1 MNGWILSITFW
12 SLRSRILMSQELWKG
27 SSLSDFSSI
36 AQVTHD
42 YSFKVHQKRI
52 ICHTQP
58 FSASWAD
65 AKEFDIVFHQS
76 QHFHQSLLWIM
87 FTGNPKTGLHM
98 CLVEDGDLLDFRP
111 LQHSVSPMVS
121 LVTEVPA
128 VSRSLISSFRAVLG
142 CFGTFSW
149 SSSPHESRC
158 CMDFGPFYIS
168 SISE

>member
-12 SLRSRILMSQELWKG
+12 SLRSCILMSQELWKG

-65 AKEFDIVFHQS
+65 AKEFNHSTFTKAFS
-76 QHFHQSLLWIM
+76 ESCLLATLRRACTCALWRM
-87 FTGNPKTGLHM
+87 ETFWMLQ
-98 CLVEDGDLLDFRP
+98 DFRP

-121 LVTEVPA
+121 LVTEVPT